1 MLDIVSSNR
10 FKKDLKLAI
19 KRGYNIELL
28 DKVVNNLAMQK
39 TLEEKYKD
47 HELACEF
54 KGFRECHITPDWLLI
69 YQIIDNELVLYL
81 SRTGTHSDLFWF

>member
-28 DKVVNNLAMQK
+28 NDVVNKLAMQK
-39 TLEEKYKD
+39 VLEEKYKD
-47 HELACEF
+47 HELTGDF

-81 SRTGTHSDLFWF
+81 TRTGTHSDLF